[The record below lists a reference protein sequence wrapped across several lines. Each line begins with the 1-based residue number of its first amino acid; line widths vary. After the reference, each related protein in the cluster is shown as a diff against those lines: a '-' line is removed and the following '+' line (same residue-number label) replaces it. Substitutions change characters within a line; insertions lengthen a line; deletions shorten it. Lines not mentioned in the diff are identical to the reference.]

1 MPWDDDD
8 DHDNA
13 GESVLDALDEYVPA
27 KSVDDP
33 WGMPEPP
40 RTEESDDVDTLLVTA
55 MNPAGT
61 VLATA
66 LMNGQLLRV
75 ELTSDV
81 TRMTEAELAE
91 EIAVISTLARKQG
104 QAAQHA
110 FVAEFMRQLGHD
122 PAGTRAFLERE
133 IGLPS
138 PHTVIEER
146 ARVFSARYTDDG

>member
-1 MPWDDDD
+1 MPWDDDH
-8 DHDNA
+8 DHDD
-13 GESVLDALDEYVPA
+13 ESVLDAFDEYVPA

-33 WGMPEPP
+33 WDMPEPP
-40 RTEESDDVDTLLVTA
+40 RTEESDQVDTLLVTA

-61 VLATA
+61 VSATA
-66 LMNGQLLRV
+66 LMNGQVLKV

-133 IGLPS
+133 IGLPT
-138 PHTVIEER
+138 PQTVLEER
-146 ARVFSARYTDDG
+146 ARVFSARYADDDD